1 MDQNNLTTVLAWW
14 GAIISTAVLAWDVYK
29 WLKTGHPRLLLSAHG
44 NFEQVQSNS
53 AQKLIV
59 VRVTNDGDKPTT
71 ISLITYRY
79 YETKPS
85 KGHKQQPKER
95 GLFNQPIWT
104 TSQLPYKL
112 DVGVEWS
119 GTFLQTEEIERMAK
133 HGYFYIEVEDTSTK
147 ASALKN
153 TRTRLLLE

>member
-1 MDQNNLTTVLAWW
+1 MDQNNLTTFLAWW

-29 WLKTGHPRLLLSAHG
+29 WLKTGHPKIVMSSNG
-44 NFEQVQSNS
+44 NFVQAQSNS
-53 AQKLIV
+53 AQKFIV
-59 VRVTNDGDKPTT
+59 VRVTNNGDKPTT

-95 GLFNQPIWT
+95 GFFNRPISAT
-104 TSQLPYKL
+104 AQLPYKL

-119 GTFLQTEEIERMAK
+119 GMFLQTEEIERMAK
-133 HGYFYIEVEDTSTK
+133 QGYLYIEVEDTSTK
-147 ASALKN
+147 SSALKN